1 MSKICRADSPL
12 GNQSQEAVAQ
22 RVAVCN
28 PDLNV
33 SNYFKVNN
41 KRFERGFWS
50 LLSVVK
56 LPPDLRQGF
65 NTMATITFD
74 THKIVRKLRT
84 AGFEEAQGESDLV
97 TKRDISELRR
107 DIDVR
112 FERLDGE
119 LKLNRWMLG
128 ILIVGVMSLV
138 LKSFFP
144 S

>member
-1 MSKICRADSPL
+1 
-12 GNQSQEAVAQ
+12 
-22 RVAVCN
+22 
-28 PDLNV
+28 
-33 SNYFKVNN
+33 
-41 KRFERGFWS
+41 
-50 LLSVVK
+50 
-56 LPPDLRQGF
+56 
-65 NTMATITFD
+65 
-74 THKIVRKLRT
+74 
-84 AGFEEAQGESDLV
+84 LV

>member
-1 MSKICRADSPL
+1 
-12 GNQSQEAVAQ
+12 
-22 RVAVCN
+22 
-28 PDLNV
+28 
-33 SNYFKVNN
+33 
-41 KRFERGFWS
+41 
-50 LLSVVK
+50 
-56 LPPDLRQGF
+56 
-65 NTMATITFD
+65 MAAITFD
-74 THKIVRKLRT
+74 THKFVRKLRT
-84 AGFEEAQGESDLV
+84 AGFEEAQAEAVADAFSEAQGESDLV

-128 ILIVGVMSLV
+128 ILIAGVMSLV

>member
-1 MSKICRADSPL
+1 
-12 GNQSQEAVAQ
+12 
-22 RVAVCN
+22 
-28 PDLNV
+28 
-33 SNYFKVNN
+33 
-41 KRFERGFWS
+41 
-50 LLSVVK
+50 
-56 LPPDLRQGF
+56 
-65 NTMATITFD
+65 MAAITFD
-74 THKIVRKLRT
+74 THKFVRKLRS
-84 AGFEEAQGESDLV
+84 AGFEEAQAEAVADAFADAQGESDLV

-128 ILIVGVMSLV
+128 ILIAGVMSLV